1 MNSSDQPKRGLKF
14 SGAPPYAQSSE
25 RIREAF
31 ANQGIAGARLTG
43 RDVTDDQIYREV
55 GYGDAN
61 EYWRVVLSEP
71 MEISSF
77 VHLLK
82 SYFFNP
88 ALDGLDQYQLEID
101 AALRLASDIGE
112 PWFIKVPNK
121 EIMVHP
127 RKAAEWL
134 LSMPKSRHLL
144 PPGLVDFLESSER
157 QPAQEVPLKADMPL
171 APPRA
176 RKRGPKTGVL
186 NRVASEMRETLKRQ
200 EMTTEQLETMIEKSL
215 QARFKASRESCRK
228 AREIVLS
235 EFVGI

>member
-43 RDVTDDQIYREV
+43 RDVSDDQIYREV
-55 GYGDAN
+55 GYRDAN
-61 EYWRVVLSEP
+61 EYWRVVMSEP

-82 SYFFNP
+82 GYFFNP
-88 ALDGLDQYQLEID
+88 ALDGCDQYHLEID
-101 AALRLASDIGE
+101 AALHFASDIEE

-134 LSMPKSRHLL
+134 LSLPKRRHLL
-144 PPGLVDFLESSER
+144 PPGLTEFLEFGDKPASLEQGANRTGAPGRPSSMH
-157 QPAQEVPLKADMPL
+157 L
-171 APPRA
+171 
-176 RKRGPKTGVL
+176 VL
-186 NRVASEMRETLKRQ
+186 VESSRR
-200 EMTTEQLETMIEKSL
+200 
-215 QARFKASRESCRK
+215 RESGEAVQSVTAEAK
-228 AREIVLS
+228 ILKEWFDKNHAGMPVLTAKTI
-235 EFVGI
+235 ENNIRDKHNGWKG